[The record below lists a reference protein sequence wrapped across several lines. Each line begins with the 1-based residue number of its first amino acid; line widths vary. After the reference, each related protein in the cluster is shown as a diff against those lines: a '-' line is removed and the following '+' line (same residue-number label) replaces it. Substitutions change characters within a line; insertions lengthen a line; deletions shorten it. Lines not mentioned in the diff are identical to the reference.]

1 VLDTLG
7 DMDRVYA
14 VAEAEMKTSKYPYY
28 YMLDLASIEEDRG
41 NQAQSVA
48 WFERA
53 YRESQG
59 AATRFQ
65 WGTEYVL
72 GLLRMQP
79 QDEVRIRDATL
90 SVLGELDGPDRI
102 HRRSALRLEK
112 LDVKLREWSKGGAHG
127 AALGALRARRDALCA
142 AIPVGDAARKDCE
155 GFLATR

>member
-1 VLDTLG
+1 MRVDAALARGQTGYARAGVVNAVLHVLDTLG
-7 DMDRVYA
+7 DIDRVYA
-14 VAEAEMKTSKYPYY
+14 VAETEMKTSHYPYY

-41 NQAQSVA
+41 NKMQAVA

-79 QDEVRIRDATL
+79 QDEARIRDAALTI
-90 SVLGELDGPDRI
+90 LGELD
-102 HRRSALRLEK
+102 
-112 LDVKLREWSKGGAHG
+112 
-127 AALGALRARRDALCA
+127 ARRDALCA
-142 AIPVGDAARKDCE
+142 AMPAGDVARKDCAA
-155 GFLATR
+155 FLAQR